1 MKSRRIHATH
11 GKIRRRFNQWIHLVL
26 LTGLVTS
33 GCVAPV
39 APDAVTVAD
48 AVIVEQRISPVASTP
63 TPTATTE
70 AATATSAPTWTPG
83 PTPTQRKIVV
93 PSGGSS
99 SSVTVRPVTSTPTPT
114 AQPTPTV
121 DATAQAVA
129 EGAAPLIFTGLSI
142 EQKCGR
148 GDVVAVDGHELLA
161 TPRLLVDNSNFLE
174 LLPEGAQVDILD
186 CLLWNDEEELS
197 WLAVRTAKG
206 KLGWM
211 LLQPDKFYVTLLPVA
226 LAPPRSLTAIPAGT
240 TVAYM
245 PPSDCEDAPVSNEAL
260 ATSIGIDLIP
270 VVGDVKGLGEAATGC
285 DLVTGESLGDW
296 RWFGLLGLIG
306 MSELALARHGDDAV
320 RAGRAANSLDGVLD
334 YGDEAAAFTAR
345 NADTAADIAR
355 SANKLANA
363 ADTTSDV
370 ARTAE
375 KSAGLSEE
383 ALQVLAKLE
392 QPCSFAG
399 DTPVL
404 TATGLLPIR
413 AIRPETLVW
422 AFDEALGKA
431 SYYPVTAAFAHID
444 PLLLDV
450 TISGE
455 TIRTTPEHPFF
466 VDGVWL
472 SAGQIEIDDSVLSA
486 SGVSGAVAKIVQ
498 VRQPQVMYNI
508 TVAQAHTYFVGES
521 GWLVHNACGQ
531 KLRRQLLKSDATA
544 TRFDAEGVKWQA
556 HHVIPGQLEDNDYVR
571 KAIDDYHWNIDG
583 ADNGI
588 ALPVSDEIG
597 KTLNMPSH
605 RGPHANYTSG
615 VESELNALQ
624 NRALAAESAGTPWTQ
639 SQHLDELQK
648 LIKKKQTEILARPPG
663 RLN

>member
-1 MKSRRIHATH
+1 MKKSHLTLRVE
-11 GKIRRRFNQWIHLVL
+11 GKGRRRSGRWVHLL
-26 LTGLVTS
+26 LLVALVIS
-33 GCVAPV
+33 GCVAP
-39 APDAVTVAD
+39 ATPDAVFVAGATVP
-48 AVIVEQRISPVASTP
+48 EQTVVSATP
-63 TPTATTE
+63 MSTATRETA
-70 AATATSAPTWTPG
+70 AATPSPTRTPG
-83 PTPTQRKIVV
+83 PTPTPRKIVV

-114 AQPTPTV
+114 PQPKPTV
-121 DATAQAVA
+121 DATALAIA
-129 EGAAPLIFTGLSI
+129 EGAAPLIFIGLSI
-142 EQKCGR
+142 DQKCGR

-161 TPRLLVDNSNFLE
+161 TPRLLVGNSNFLE

-240 TVAYM
+240 TVAYV
-245 PPSDCEDAPVSNEAL
+245 PPSDCKDAPVSNEAL

-306 MSELALARHGDDAV
+306 MSELTLARHGDDAFK
-320 RAGRAANSLDGVLD
+320 AGRAANSLDGALG

-363 ADTTSDV
+363 ADTTADA

-404 TATGLLPIR
+404 TVAGLLPIR
-413 AIRPETLVW
+413 AIRPGMLVW
-422 AFDEALGKA
+422 AFDESAKKA
-431 SYYPVTAAFAHID
+431 DYYPVLATLTHFD
-444 PLLLDV
+444 PLILEL
-450 TISGE
+450 TINGD

-472 SAGQIEIDDSVLSA
+472 AAGLIEIGDGVQSA
-486 SGVSGAVAKIVQ
+486 SGNVSPVVKVVKIQ
-498 VRQPQVMYNI
+498 QQQLMYNL
-508 TVAQAHTYFVGES
+508 TVAEAHTYFVGEG

-544 TRFDAEGVKWQA
+544 TRFDAEGVQWQA
-556 HHVIPGQLEDNDYVR
+556 HHVIPGQLESNDYVR
-571 KAIDDYHWNIDG
+571 KAIDDYDWNIDG

-588 ALPVSDEIG
+588 ALPVSDEVG

-615 VESELNALQ
+615 VESELNILQ
-624 NRALAAESAGTPWTQ
+624 NRALAAENAGTPWTA
-639 SQHLDELQK
+639 SQHLEELQK
-648 LIKKKQTEILARPPG
+648 LIKKKQQEILKRPPG